1 MGSEIKASQFLAP
14 RYWPTWLLLGLMR
27 LSTRLPLSLLYA
39 IGAAIGEI
47 IYWIMPRRRR
57 IARINVDLCFPNRS
71 DMERAALVRA
81 CFRSAG
87 MSILETSLA
96 WWGNDGRLSKLAHIE
111 GLEHIEQAKK
121 DQRPILL
128 LSGHFCC
135 TDIGGKLLSFHQR
148 FQVMYKPAKN
158 RLFNAIAVGQRRRV
172 YQEAVPRKQSRRL
185 LKNLKQG
192 MTTWYG
198 PDQSFGRED
207 TVFAPF
213 FGIPAATLTA
223 TSRLARFANAVVIPY
238 FPFRLPGKKGYRLI
252 IKPPLENFPSDSLE
266 QDATAVNRVIEDAV
280 RIAPEQYLWLHRRF
294 HHRPEGESEF
304 Y

>member
-1 MGSEIKASQFLAP
+1 MRSEIKASQFLAP
-14 RYWPTWLLLGLMR
+14 RYWPTWLLVGLMR
-27 LSTRLPLSLLYA
+27 LSARLPLSLLYA
-39 IGAAIGEI
+39 SGAAIGEI
-47 IYWIMPRRRR
+47 IYWLMPRRRR
-57 IARINVDLCFPNRS
+57 IARINVDLCFPDRS
-71 DMERAALVRA
+71 NSERAALVSA

-87 MSILETSLA
+87 ISILETSLA
-96 WWGNDGRLSKLAHIE
+96 WWGNDTRLRKLAHIE
-111 GLEHIEQAKK
+111 GLEYIEQAKK

-158 RLFNAIAVGQRRRV
+158 RLIDAAVGEQRNRLYEDV
-172 YQEAVPRKQSRRL
+172 VPRKQSRRL
-185 LKNLKQG
+185 LRNLKNG
-192 MTTWYG
+192 VTTWYG

-238 FPFRLPGKKGYRLI
+238 FPFRLPGGKGYRLI
-252 IKPPLENFPSDSLE
+252 IRPPLENFPSGSLE
-266 QDATAVNRVIEDAV
+266 QDAAAVNRVIEDAV

-294 HHRPEGESEF
+294 HHRPEGEPEF